1 MRQLWTRAA
10 VIALTAGT
18 LAACESTG
26 GAQYPTTRQAP
37 TPNFPIVQAP
47 VANQQPEGP
56 STPPEEP
63 QPNISAPTSSV
74 GVSSQALAPVA
85 TAEPPPPPPPPPVEY
100 RPAPTPPPRPV
111 VVTTVA
117 GPVVAVSGPRATHT
131 VKAGDAIDAIA
142 RGMGTTR
149 ADLVKDNGLKSPYR
163 IHPGDVLKGPQT
175 DAKAYVVQTGD
186 TMFAIAKRF
195 SVSAAALADE
205 NDLSTGA
212 AIKKGQKLRLPSG
225 YKDRGPTKT
234 TVMQAVTQGPSN
246 PPPIG
251 SQAPGRAPASSQP
264 AYTPAPSRAPVEE
277 PEAPSARPVTTT
289 TTSVTGSVVEV
300 AGPRRT
306 YTVKSGDAI
315 DAIARGLDT
324 TRADLVKD
332 NDLDAPYRI
341 KPGQKL
347 KGPAT
352 TAKAYVANG
361 GDTLA
366 NVAKRFNVKPGAL
379 AEENNLRTSATLKKG
394 QKVRLPSGYKDKGP
408 LKTTTTSVTGSVVEV
423 AGPRRTYTV
432 KAGDAIDAIARGL
445 DTTRADLVEDNKL
458 KAPYRIHPGQKLKGP
473 ATTAKAYVAQSGDT
487 LANIA
492 KRFNVKPA
500 ALADENDIK
509 VSATIKKG
517 QKIRLPSGYKDKG
530 PLKTTTTTT
539 PAAPRPTT
547 PRPTTPEEP
556 SYNPPIATKPPAPYQ
571 PPVSQP
577 RPYTP
582 PPVTNYPRPTGP
594 VSAQPVAPPASSG
607 QIIAASPPPTEAE
620 ITAAGRGRFVWPLRG
635 DTISDFGPK
644 GTGQRNDGVN
654 IRAAAGTPVRAAA
667 AGEVVYA
674 GNQVP
679 GFGNLVL
686 VKHADGWVTAYAHLS
701 STEVKMRQQVSQG
714 DTLGEVGQTGGVT
727 EPQLHF
733 EVRYAPTPK
742 DKARPVDPG
751 LVLPR

>member
-26 GAQYPTTRQAP
+26 GAQYPTRGEGA
-37 TPNFPIVQAP
+37 TPNFPVVQAP

-63 QPNISAPTSSV
+63 QPTISPPAGSV
-74 GVSSQALAPVA
+74 GVSSQPLAPVQA
-85 TAEPPPPPPPPPVEY
+85 YEPPPPPPPPPQPEY
-100 RPAPTPPPRPV
+100 RPAPAARPV
-111 VVTTVA
+111 VVTSVG
-117 GPVVAVSGPRATHT
+117 GPVVTIAGPPKTYK
-131 VKAGDAIDAIA
+131 VKAGDNIDAIA
-142 RGMGTTR
+142 RTLGTTR
-149 ADLVKDNGLKSPYR
+149 ADLAKDNDLKSPFR
-163 IHPGDVLKGPQT
+163 IRPGQVLKGPDSK

-225 YKDRGPTKT
+225 YKDKGPTKT
-234 TVMQAVTQGPSN
+234 TVLQQSPLAGASPSNN

-251 SQAPGRAPASSQP
+251 GAPTRTPAPTYA
-264 AYTPAPSRAPVEE
+264 PAPSRPVVDDEPAP
-277 PEAPSARPVTTT
+277 ARPVTTT
-289 TTSVTGSVVEV
+289 TVSVTGPVVEV
-300 AGPRRT
+300 AGPRRS

-332 NDLDAPYRI
+332 NDLEPPYRI

-352 TAKAYVANG
+352 TAKAYVANS

-366 NVAKRFNVKPGAL
+366 NV
-379 AEENNLRTSATLKKG
+379 
-394 QKVRLPSGYKDKGP
+394 
-408 LKTTTTSVTGSVVEV
+408 
-423 AGPRRTYTV
+423 
-432 KAGDAIDAIARGL
+432 
-445 DTTRADLVEDNKL
+445 
-458 KAPYRIHPGQKLKGP
+458 
-473 ATTAKAYVAQSGDT
+473 
-487 LANIA
+487 A

-500 ALADENDIK
+500 ALADENDIR
-509 VSATIKKG
+509 VGSTIKKG
-517 QKIRLPSGYKDKG
+517 QKLRLPSGYKDKG
-530 PLKTTTTTT
+530 PLKTTVTTNPPAPRPLTPAPSYNPPAATT
-539 PAAPRPTT
+539 PTRPYTPPATTPPSSLPTT
-547 PRPTTPEEP
+547 PRP
-556 SYNPPIATKPPAPYQ
+556 
-571 PPVSQP
+571 
-577 RPYTP
+577 YTP
-582 PPVTNYPRPTGP
+582 SPSTSYPRPTGP
-594 VSAQPVAPPASSG
+594 VSAQPVTPPPSSG
-607 QIIAASPPPTEAE
+607 RPMIDSSAPPTEAE
-620 ITAAGRGRFVWPLRG
+620 ITAAGRGRFVWPLQG
-635 DTISDFGPK
+635 DTISDFGNK
-644 GTGQRNDGVN
+644 GAGQRNDGVN

-686 VKHADGWVTAYAHLS
+686 VKHSDGWVTAYAHLS
-701 STEVKMRQQVSQG
+701 STDVKMRQQVAQG
-714 DTLGEVGQTGGVT
+714 AVLGSVGQTGGVT

>member
-26 GAQYPTTRQAP
+26 GAQYPTRGQAP
-37 TPNFPIVQAP
+37 TPNFPVVQAP

-56 STPPEEP
+56 ATPPDEP
-63 QPNISAPTSSV
+63 QPSFSAPSGNV
-74 GVSSQALAPVA
+74 GVSSQPLAP
-85 TAEPPPPPPPPPVEY
+85 TTTQTPPPPPPPAADY
-100 RPAPTPPPRPV
+100 RPAPAARPV
-111 VVTTVA
+111 VVTTVG
-117 GPVVAVSGPRATHT
+117 GPVVTIAGPPKTYK
-131 VKAGDAIDAIA
+131 VKAGDNIDAIA
-142 RGMGTTR
+142 RSLGTTR
-149 ADLVKDNGLKSPYR
+149 AALVKDNDLKAPYR
-163 IHPGDVLKGPQT
+163 IKPGQVLKGPDSK

-195 SVSAAALADE
+195 SVTAAALAGE
-205 NDLSTGA
+205 NDLSTGSS
-212 AIKKGQKLRLPSG
+212 IRKGQKLRLPDG
-225 YKDRGPTKT
+225 FKDRGPSRT
-234 TVMQAVTQGPSN
+234 TVMQAVEPSETAPGRIPTRQSAPVSSPN
-246 PPPIG
+246 LPPIG
-251 SQAPGRAPASSQP
+251 STPGRAA
-264 AYTPAPSRAPVEE
+264 APVDDDE
-277 PEAPSARPVTTT
+277 PDAPAGRPVTTT
-289 TTSVTGSVVEV
+289 TVSVTGSVVEV

-324 TRADLVKD
+324 TRADLAKD
-332 NDLDAPYRI
+332 NDLKPPYAIR
-341 KPGQKL
+341 PGQKL

-352 TAKAYVANG
+352 TAKAYVAN
-361 GDTLA
+361 
-366 NVAKRFNVKPGAL
+366 
-379 AEENNLRTSATLKKG
+379 
-394 QKVRLPSGYKDKGP
+394 
-408 LKTTTTSVTGSVVEV
+408 
-423 AGPRRTYTV
+423 
-432 KAGDAIDAIARGL
+432 
-445 DTTRADLVEDNKL
+445 
-458 KAPYRIHPGQKLKGP
+458 
-473 ATTAKAYVAQSGDT
+473 SGDT

-500 ALADENDIK
+500 ALAEENNIK
-509 VSATIKKG
+509 VGGAIKKG
-517 QKIRLPSGYKDKG
+517 QKLRLPSGFKDKG
-530 PLKTTTTTT
+530 PLKTTVTTT

-547 PRPTTPEEP
+547 PRPITPAP
-556 SYNPPIATKPPAPYQ
+556 SYTPPAAQTPSTPTPYQ

-582 PPVTNYPRPTGP
+582 PPATNYPRPSSGP
-594 VSAQPVAPPASSG
+594 VSAQPVTPPPSAG
-607 QIIAASPPPTEAE
+607 QIIGTSPPPTEAE
-620 ITAAGRGRFVWPLRG
+620 ITAAGRGRFVWPLQG

-654 IRAAAGTPVRAAA
+654 IRAAAGTPVRSAA

-701 STEVKMRQQVSQG
+701 STEVKMRQQVAQG
-714 DTLGEVGQTGGVT
+714 ATLGSVGQTGGVT

-742 DKARPVDPG
+742 DKARPVDPN
-751 LVLPR
+751 LVLPK

>member
-26 GAQYPTTRQAP
+26 GAQYPVRDSDGRA

-47 VANQQPEGP
+47 IANQQPEGP
-56 STPPEEP
+56 TPAPVQDEP
-63 QPNISAPTSSV
+63 MSGVSAPAPSV
-74 GVSSQALAPVA
+74 GVSSQPLAPVPSYE
-85 TAEPPPPPPPPPVEY
+85 TPPPPPPPVEY
-100 RPAPTPPPRPV
+100 RPTPAARPV
-111 VVTTVA
+111 VVTTVG
-117 GPVVAVSGPRATHT
+117 GPVVEAAGPRATHT
-131 VKAGDAIDAIA
+131 VKSGDAIDAIA

-149 ADLVKDNGLKSPYR
+149 ADLVEINDLKPPYR
-163 IHPGDVLKGPQT
+163 IHPGQVLKGPQT
-175 DAKAYVVQTGD
+175 QGKAYVVQTGD

-195 SVSAAALADE
+195 SVTAAALADE
-205 NDLSTGA
+205 NDLSAGA
-212 AIKKGQKLRLPSG
+212 AIRKGQKLRLPSG
-225 YKDRGPTKT
+225 YRDKGPTRT
-234 TVMQAVTQGPSN
+234 TVLQAAPTTASTPMGSTVT
-246 PPPIG
+246 PPLRTPVQT
-251 SQAPGRAPASSQP
+251 SAPTLAP
-264 AYTPAPSRAPVEE
+264 TETTRLPVSAE
-277 PEAPSARPVTTT
+277 PTRPVTTT

-300 AGPRRT
+300 AGPRRS

-324 TRADLVKD
+324 TRADLVED
-332 NDLDAPYRI
+332 NKPKPPYRI
-341 KPGQKL
+341 QPGQKL

-361 GDTLA
+361 
-366 NVAKRFNVKPGAL
+366 
-379 AEENNLRTSATLKKG
+379 
-394 QKVRLPSGYKDKGP
+394 
-408 LKTTTTSVTGSVVEV
+408 
-423 AGPRRTYTV
+423 
-432 KAGDAIDAIARGL
+432 
-445 DTTRADLVEDNKL
+445 
-458 KAPYRIHPGQKLKGP
+458 
-473 ATTAKAYVAQSGDT
+473 GDT

-509 VSATIKKG
+509 VGSTIKKG
-517 QKIRLPSGYKDKG
+517 QKLRLPSGYKDKG
-530 PLKTTTTTT
+530 PLKTTVTTAA

-547 PRPTTPEEP
+547 PAPI
-556 SYNPPIATKPPAPYQ
+556 YNPPAAQAPPPYT
-571 PPVSQP
+571 PSAP
-577 RPYTP
+577 RPYASSP
-582 PPVTNYPRPTGP
+582 SQSYPRPT
-594 VSAQPVAPPASSG
+594 APVAALPVTPPPSSG
-607 QIIAASPPPTEAE
+607 QIIGSSPPPTEAE
-620 ITAAGRGRFVWPLRG
+620 ITAAGRGRFVWPLQG
-635 DTISDFGPK
+635 ETISDFGPK

-701 STEVKMRQQVSQG
+701 TTEVKMRQQVAQG
-714 DTLGEVGQTGGVT
+714 ATLGAVGQTGGVT

-733 EVRYAPTPK
+733 ELRYAPTPK

>member
-26 GAQYPTTRQAP
+26 GAQYPTRGQAP
-37 TPNFPIVQAP
+37 TPNFPTVQAP
-47 VANQQPEGP
+47 VADQQPEGT
-56 STPPEEP
+56 STPPDEP
-63 QPNISAPTSSV
+63 QPSISAPAGSV
-74 GVSSQALAPVA
+74 GVSSQPLAPVQFY
-85 TAEPPPPPPPPPVEY
+85 EPPPPPPPPVE
-100 RPAPTPPPRPV
+100 RPAQASRPV
-111 VVTTVA
+111 VVTTVG
-117 GPVVAVSGPRATHT
+117 GPVVTIAGPPKTYK
-131 VKAGDAIDAIA
+131 VKAGDNIDAIA
-142 RGMGTTR
+142 RNLGTTR
-149 ADLVKDNGLKSPYR
+149 ADLAKDNDLKSPYR
-163 IHPGDVLKGPQT
+163 IQPGQVLKGPDSK

-205 NDLSTGA
+205 NDLSSGA
-212 AIKKGQKLRLPSG
+212 AIKKGQKLRLPDG
-225 YKDRGPTKT
+225 YKDKGPTRT
-234 TVMQAVTQGPSN
+234 TVLQPVAQSPLAGAPTSSA
-246 PPPIG
+246 PPIG
-251 SQAPGRAPASSQP
+251 STPARTP
-264 AYTPAPSRAPVEE
+264 AQTYTPAPSRPVVDDE
-277 PEAPSARPVTTT
+277 PEPARPVTTT
-289 TTSVTGSVVEV
+289 TVSVTGPVVEV

-332 NDLDAPYRI
+332 NDLEPPYRI

-366 NVAKRFNVKPGAL
+366 N
-379 AEENNLRTSATLKKG
+379 
-394 QKVRLPSGYKDKGP
+394 
-408 LKTTTTSVTGSVVEV
+408 
-423 AGPRRTYTV
+423 
-432 KAGDAIDAIARGL
+432 
-445 DTTRADLVEDNKL
+445 
-458 KAPYRIHPGQKLKGP
+458 
-473 ATTAKAYVAQSGDT
+473 
-487 LANIA
+487 IA

-500 ALADENDIK
+500 ALAEENDIK

-517 QKIRLPSGYKDKG
+517 QKLRLPSGYKDKG

-547 PRPTTPEEP
+547 PAPYTPPVATTP
-556 SYNPPIATKPPAPYQ
+556 ST
-571 PPVSQP
+571 P

-582 PPVTNYPRPTGP
+582 PPTTSYPRPSAP
-594 VSAQPVAPPASSG
+594 VAAQPVSPPPSRPLIDSS
-607 QIIAASPPPTEAE
+607 APPTEAE
-620 ITAAGRGRFVWPLRG
+620 ITAAGRGRFVWPLQG
-635 DTISDFGPK
+635 DTISGFGPK

-701 STEVKMRQQVSQG
+701 STDVKMRQQVAQG
-714 DTLGEVGQTGGVT
+714 ATLGSVGQTGGVS

-733 EVRYAPTPK
+733 EVRYAPTPQ

>member
-26 GAQYPTTRQAP
+26 GAQYPIRGQAP

-47 VANQQPEGP
+47 GANQQPEGA
-56 STPPEEP
+56 STPAEEP
-63 QPNISAPTSSV
+63 APSFSAPAGNV
-74 GVSSQALAPVA
+74 GVSSQTLAPA
-85 TAEPPPPPPPPPVEY
+85 TTAQSLPPPPAAE
-100 RPAPTPPPRPV
+100 RRPTPARPV
-111 VVTTVA
+111 TVTSVG
-117 GPVVAVSGPRATHT
+117 GPVVTISGPPETYK
-131 VKAGDAIDAIA
+131 VKSGDNIDAIA
-142 RGMGTTR
+142 RTLGTTR
-149 ADLVKDNGLKSPYR
+149 AQLAKDNDLKSPYR
-163 IHPGDVLKGPQT
+163 IRPGQVLKGPDSK

-195 SVSAAALADE
+195 SVSAAALAGE
-205 NDLSTGA
+205 NDLSTGS
-212 AIKKGQKLRLPSG
+212 AIRKGQKLRLPSG
-225 YKDRGPTKT
+225 YKDKGPTKT
-234 TVMQAVTQGPSN
+234 TVMQAGAPDSATSA
-246 PPPIG
+246 PIG
-251 SQAPGRAPASSQP
+251 ATPSRASMQTA
-264 AYTPAPSRAPVEE
+264 TPAPSRAAEDE
-277 PEAPSARPVTTT
+277 PQTPAGRPVTTT
-289 TTSVTGSVVEV
+289 TVSVTGKVVEV

-324 TRADLVKD
+324 TRADLVED
-332 NDLDAPYRI
+332 NKLKPPYTI
-341 KPGQKL
+341 QPGQKL

-352 TAKAYVANG
+352 TAKAYVAN
-361 GDTLA
+361 
-366 NVAKRFNVKPGAL
+366 
-379 AEENNLRTSATLKKG
+379 
-394 QKVRLPSGYKDKGP
+394 
-408 LKTTTTSVTGSVVEV
+408 
-423 AGPRRTYTV
+423 
-432 KAGDAIDAIARGL
+432 
-445 DTTRADLVEDNKL
+445 
-458 KAPYRIHPGQKLKGP
+458 
-473 ATTAKAYVAQSGDT
+473 SGDT
-487 LANIA
+487 VSDIA
-492 KRFNVKPA
+492 KRFSVKPA
-500 ALADENDIK
+500 ALADENDIR
-509 VSATIKKG
+509 VSATLKKG

-530 PLKTTTTTT
+530 PLKTTVTTT
-539 PAAPRPTT
+539 PAEPRPTSPE
-547 PRPTTPEEP
+547 PR
-556 SYNPPIATKPPAPYQ
+556 YNPPAATTPSYQ
-571 PPVSQP
+571 PPASQP

-582 PPVTNYPRPTGP
+582 PPTSNYPRTPSGP
-594 VSAQPVAPPASSG
+594 VSAQPTPPPSAG

-620 ITAAGRGRFVWPLRG
+620 ITAAGRGRFVWPLQG
-635 DTISDFGPK
+635 QTISEFGPK

-701 STEVKMRQQVSQG
+701 TTDVKMRQQVAQG
-714 DTLGEVGQTGGVT
+714 ATLGSVGQTGGVT

>member
-26 GAQYPTTRQAP
+26 GAQYPTRGQTP
-37 TPNFPIVQAP
+37 TPNFPIIQAP
-47 VANQQPEGP
+47 VADQQPEGP
-56 STPPEEP
+56 STPPEP
-63 QPNISAPTSSV
+63 QPSFSAPTGNV
-74 GVSSQALAPVA
+74 GVSSQSLAPA
-85 TAEPPPPPPPPPVEY
+85 AAAESAPLPPPPAAEY
-100 RPAPTPPPRPV
+100 RPAPAARPV
-111 VVTTVA
+111 VVTTVG
-117 GPVVAVSGPRATHT
+117 GPVVTIAGPPRTYK
-131 VKAGDAIDAIA
+131 VKAGDNIDAIA
-142 RGMGTTR
+142 RTLGTTR
-149 ADLVKDNGLKSPYR
+149 ADLAKDNDLKSPYR
-163 IHPGDVLKGPQT
+163 IRPGQVLKGPDSK

-195 SVSAAALADE
+195 SVSAAALAEE
-205 NDLSTGA
+205 NDLSAGA
-212 AIKKGQKLRLPSG
+212 SIRKGQKLRLPDG
-225 YKDRGPTKT
+225 YRDKGPSRT
-234 TVMQAVTQGPSN
+234 TVMQAVPQDSRPPAPSSQ
-246 PPPIG
+246 PPIG
-251 SQAPGRAPASSQP
+251 STPGRASAPT
-264 AYTPAPSRAPVEE
+264 YTPAPSRDVDED
-277 PEAPSARPVTTT
+277 EAPAARPVTTT
-289 TTSVTGSVVEV
+289 TVSVTGPVVEV

-324 TRADLVKD
+324 TRADLVED
-332 NDLDAPYRI
+332 NKLKPPYRI
-341 KPGQKL
+341 QPGQKL

-352 TAKAYVANG
+352 TAKAYVAN
-361 GDTLA
+361 
-366 NVAKRFNVKPGAL
+366 
-379 AEENNLRTSATLKKG
+379 
-394 QKVRLPSGYKDKGP
+394 
-408 LKTTTTSVTGSVVEV
+408 
-423 AGPRRTYTV
+423 
-432 KAGDAIDAIARGL
+432 
-445 DTTRADLVEDNKL
+445 
-458 KAPYRIHPGQKLKGP
+458 
-473 ATTAKAYVAQSGDT
+473 SGDT

-509 VSATIKKG
+509 VGSTIKKG
-517 QKIRLPSGYKDKG
+517 QKLRLPSGYKDKG
-530 PLKTTTTTT
+530 PLKTTVTTT

-547 PRPTTPEEP
+547 PRPTTPAP
-556 SYNPPIATKPPAPYQ
+556 SYNPPIATAPSTTPSTPAPYQ

-582 PPVTNYPRPTGP
+582 PVSQPRPYTPPPTTNYPRPTGP
-594 VSAQPVAPPASSG
+594 VSAQPVTPPPSAG
-607 QIIAASPPPTEAE
+607 QIIGSSPPPTEAE
-620 ITAAGRGRFVWPLRG
+620 ITAAGRGRFVWPLQG
-635 DTISDFGPK
+635 ATISDFGPK

-654 IRAAAGTPVRAAA
+654 IRAPAGAPVRAAA

-701 STEVKMRQQVSQG
+701 STEVKMRQQVAQG
-714 DTLGEVGQTGGVT
+714 ATLGAVGQTGGVT

>member
-26 GAQYPTTRQAP
+26 GAQYPIRGEAP

-47 VANQQPEGP
+47 VADQQPEGP
-56 STPPEEP
+56 STPRAEEP
-63 QPNISAPTSSV
+63 PPNFSV
-74 GVSSQALAPVA
+74 PIGGTGVSSQPLAPA
-85 TAEPPPPPPPPPVEY
+85 TAAEPPPPPPPPPAAEY
-100 RPAPTPPPRPV
+100 RPAPAPRPV
-111 VVTTVA
+111 VVTSVG
-117 GPVVAVSGPRATHT
+117 GPVVTIAGPPKTYK
-131 VKAGDAIDAIA
+131 VKAGDNIDAIA
-142 RGMGTTR
+142 RTLGTTR
-149 ADLVKDNGLKSPYR
+149 AELAKDNDLKSPYR
-163 IHPGDVLKGPQT
+163 IHPGQVLQGPESKN
-175 DAKAYVVQTGD
+175 AKAYVVQSGD

-195 SVSAAALADE
+195 SVSAAALAEE
-205 NDLSTGA
+205 NDLSTGS
-212 AIKKGQKLRLPSG
+212 AIRKGQKLRLPDG
-225 YKDRGPTKT
+225 YKDKGPSKT
-234 TVMQAVTQGPSN
+234 TVMQAVAQTPATSA
-246 PPPIG
+246 PPIG
-251 SQAPGRAPASSQP
+251 STSSRAPAP
-264 AYTPAPSRAPVEE
+264 TPARVVEEE
-277 PEAPSARPVTTT
+277 PEAPAARPVTTT
-289 TTSVTGSVVEV
+289 TVSVTGPVVEV

-324 TRADLVKD
+324 TRADLV
-332 NDLDAPYRI
+332 
-341 KPGQKL
+341 
-347 KGPAT
+347 
-352 TAKAYVANG
+352 
-361 GDTLA
+361 
-366 NVAKRFNVKPGAL
+366 
-379 AEENNLRTSATLKKG
+379 
-394 QKVRLPSGYKDKGP
+394 
-408 LKTTTTSVTGSVVEV
+408 
-423 AGPRRTYTV
+423 
-432 KAGDAIDAIARGL
+432 
-445 DTTRADLVEDNKL
+445 EDNKL
-458 KAPYRIHPGQKLKGP
+458 KAPYTIHPGQKLKGP
-473 ATTAKAYVAQSGDT
+473 ATTAKAYVANSGDT

-500 ALADENDIK
+500 ALAEANGIK

-530 PLKTTTTTT
+530 PLKTTVTTT

-547 PRPTTPEEP
+547 PRPTTPEP
-556 SYNPPIATKPPAPYQ
+556 SYNPPAAKMSPSVSQ
-571 PPVSQP
+571 PPVTP
-577 RPYTP
+577 RPFSP
-582 PPVTNYPRPTGP
+582 PPTQNYPRAPSGP
-594 VSAQPVAPPASSG
+594 VSAQPATPPPSAG

-620 ITAAGRGRFVWPLRG
+620 ITAAGRGRFVWPLQG
-635 DTISDFGPK
+635 ETISDFGPK

-701 STEVKMRQQVSQG
+701 STEVKMRQQVAQG
-714 DTLGEVGQTGGVT
+714 ATLGAVGQTGGVT

>member
-26 GAQYPTTRQAP
+26 GAQYPIRGQTPAP
-37 TPNFPIVQAP
+37 TVPAP

-56 STPPEEP
+56 STPPEP
-63 QPNISAPTSSV
+63 APSFSAPAGNV
-74 GVSSQALAPVA
+74 GVSSQSLAPA
-85 TAEPPPPPPPPPVEY
+85 AAAPYQAEPQPAWRPPASTPAPAP
-100 RPAPTPPPRPV
+100 RPAPAQRAV
-111 VVTTVA
+111 VVTQVG
-117 GPVVAVSGPRATHT
+117 GPVVTIAGPPKTYK
-131 VKAGDAIDAIA
+131 VKAGDNIDAIA
-142 RGMGTTR
+142 RSLGTTR
-149 ADLVKDNGLKSPYR
+149 ADLAKDNDLKSPYR
-163 IHPGDVLKGPQT
+163 IHPGQVLQGPET
-175 DAKAYVVQTGD
+175 KNAKAYVVQTGD

-212 AIKKGQKLRLPSG
+212 AIKKGQKLRLPDG
-225 YKDRGPTKT
+225 YKDKGPTKT
-234 TVMQAVTQGPSN
+234 TVMQAVDQADAEPTPSRFPTPRQSAPVSSPN
-246 PPPIG
+246 LPPIG
-251 SQAPGRAPASSQP
+251 S
-264 AYTPAPSRAPVEE
+264 TPSRAPVEE
-277 PEAPSARPVTTT
+277 DEAPAGRPVTTT
-289 TTSVTGSVVEV
+289 TVSVTGPVVEV

-324 TRADLVKD
+324 TRADLVED
-332 NDLDAPYRI
+332 NKLKPPYTI
-341 KPGQKL
+341 HPGLKL
-347 KGPAT
+347 KGPET
-352 TAKAYVANG
+352 TAKAYVAN
-361 GDTLA
+361 
-366 NVAKRFNVKPGAL
+366 
-379 AEENNLRTSATLKKG
+379 
-394 QKVRLPSGYKDKGP
+394 
-408 LKTTTTSVTGSVVEV
+408 
-423 AGPRRTYTV
+423 
-432 KAGDAIDAIARGL
+432 
-445 DTTRADLVEDNKL
+445 
-458 KAPYRIHPGQKLKGP
+458 
-473 ATTAKAYVAQSGDT
+473 SGDT

-500 ALADENDIK
+500 ALAEENNIK
-509 VSATIKKG
+509 VGSTIKKG
-517 QKIRLPSGYKDKG
+517 QKLRLPSGYKDKG
-530 PLKTTTTTT
+530 PLKTTVTTT

-547 PRPTTPEEP
+547 PRRTAPEP
-556 SYNPPIATKPPAPYQ
+556 SYTPPAATTPYQ

-582 PPVTNYPRPTGP
+582 PPATSYPRAPSGP
-594 VSAQPVAPPASSG
+594 VSAQPVTPPPSAG
-607 QIIAASPPPTEAE
+607 QIIGSSPPPTEAE
-620 ITAAGRGRFVWPLRG
+620 ITAAGRGRFVWPLQG
-635 DTISDFGPK
+635 ETISDFGPK

-701 STEVKMRQQVSQG
+701 TTEVKMRQQVAQG
-714 DTLGEVGQTGGVT
+714 ATLGAVGQTGGVT

-751 LVLPR
+751 LVLPK

>member
-26 GAQYPTTRQAP
+26 GAQYPIRGQAP

-47 VANQQPEGP
+47 VADQQPEGP
-56 STPPEEP
+56 ATPAPEEP
-63 QPNISAPTSSV
+63 RPNFSV
-74 GVSSQALAPVA
+74 PIGSTGVSSQPLAPAAV
-85 TAEPPPPPPPPPVEY
+85 AEPPAAEY
-100 RPAPTPPPRPV
+100 RPAPAPRPV
-111 VVTTVA
+111 VVTSVG
-117 GPVVAVSGPRATHT
+117 GPVVTIAGPPKSYKVKSG
-131 VKAGDAIDAIA
+131 DNIDAIA
-142 RGMGTTR
+142 RTLGTTR
-149 ADLVKDNGLKSPYR
+149 AELAKDNDLKSPYR
-163 IHPGDVLKGPQT
+163 IRPGQVLQGPESKN
-175 DAKAYVVQTGD
+175 AKAYVVQNGD

-195 SVSAAALADE
+195 SVSAAALAE
-205 NDLSTGA
+205 ANDLSTGS
-212 AIKKGQKLRLPSG
+212 AIRKGQKLRLPDG
-225 YKDRGPTKT
+225 YKDKGPTKT
-234 TVMQAVTQGPSN
+234 TVMQAVAQTPATSAPSFGAR
-246 PPPIG
+246 PPIG
-251 SQAPGRAPASSQP
+251 STPSRD
-264 AYTPAPSRAPVEE
+264 PAPSRAVEAA

-324 TRADLVKD
+324 TRADLAKD

-352 TAKAYVANG
+352 TAKAYVAN
-361 GDTLA
+361 
-366 NVAKRFNVKPGAL
+366 
-379 AEENNLRTSATLKKG
+379 
-394 QKVRLPSGYKDKGP
+394 
-408 LKTTTTSVTGSVVEV
+408 
-423 AGPRRTYTV
+423 
-432 KAGDAIDAIARGL
+432 
-445 DTTRADLVEDNKL
+445 
-458 KAPYRIHPGQKLKGP
+458 
-473 ATTAKAYVAQSGDT
+473 SGDT

-500 ALADENDIK
+500 ALAAENDIK
-509 VSATIKKG
+509 VSAAIKKG

-530 PLKTTTTTT
+530 PLKTTVTTT
-539 PAAPRPTT
+539 PRS
-547 PRPTTPEEP
+547 PEP
-556 SYNPPIATKPPAPYQ
+556 VYTPPAAATPSTPTPYQ
-571 PPVSQP
+571 PPVS

-582 PPVTNYPRPTGP
+582 PPATNYPRAPSGP
-594 VSAQPVAPPASSG
+594 VSAQPVTPPPSSG
-607 QIIAASPPPTEAE
+607 QIIGSSPPPTEAE
-620 ITAAGRGRFVWPLRG
+620 ITAAGRGRFVWPLQG
-635 DTISDFGPK
+635 ETISDFGPK

-654 IRAAAGTPVRAAA
+654 IRAAVGTPVRAAA

-701 STEVKMRQQVSQG
+701 TTEVKMRQQVAQG
-714 DTLGEVGQTGGVT
+714 ATLGAVGQTGGVT

>member
-277 PEAPSARPVTTT
+277 PEAPSARPVT
-289 TTSVTGSVVEV
+289 
-300 AGPRRT
+300 
-306 YTVKSGDAI
+306 
-315 DAIARGLDT
+315 
-324 TRADLVKD
+324 
-332 NDLDAPYRI
+332 
-341 KPGQKL
+341 
-347 KGPAT
+347 
-352 TAKAYVANG
+352 
-361 GDTLA
+361 
-366 NVAKRFNVKPGAL
+366 
-379 AEENNLRTSATLKKG
+379 
-394 QKVRLPSGYKDKGP
+394 
-408 LKTTTTSVTGSVVEV
+408 TTTTSVTGSVVEV

>member
-26 GAQYPTTRQAP
+26 GAQYPTRGQTA

-56 STPPEEP
+56 TTPPEP
-63 QPNISAPTSSV
+63 QPSISAPSGNV
-74 GVSSQALAPVA
+74 GVSSQPLAPVT
-85 TAEPPPPPPPPPVEY
+85 TAEPSPPPPQAEY
-100 RPAPTPPPRPV
+100 RPAPAARPV
-111 VVTTVA
+111 VVTSVG
-117 GPVVAVSGPRATHT
+117 GPVVTIPGPPKTYK
-131 VKAGDAIDAIA
+131 VKAGDNIDAIA
-142 RGMGTTR
+142 RTLGTTR
-149 ADLVKDNGLKSPYR
+149 ADLAKDNDLKSPYR
-163 IHPGDVLKGPQT
+163 IHPGLVLKGPDSK
-175 DAKAYVVQTGD
+175 DAKAYGVQTGD

-212 AIKKGQKLRLPSG
+212 AIKKGQKLRLPDG
-225 YKDRGPTKT
+225 YKDKGPTRT
-234 TVMQAVTQGPSN
+234 TVMQ
-246 PPPIG
+246 
-251 SQAPGRAPASSQP
+251 PGVVSE
-264 AYTPAPSRAPVEE
+264 PAPSRIPTRQSAPISSPNLPPRPAPVDE
-277 PEAPSARPVTTT
+277 PDEAPARPVTTT
-289 TTSVTGSVVEV
+289 TVSVTGPVVEV

-324 TRADLVKD
+324 TRADLVED
-332 NDLDAPYRI
+332 NDLKAPYRI

-352 TAKAYVANG
+352 TAKAYVAN
-361 GDTLA
+361 
-366 NVAKRFNVKPGAL
+366 
-379 AEENNLRTSATLKKG
+379 
-394 QKVRLPSGYKDKGP
+394 
-408 LKTTTTSVTGSVVEV
+408 
-423 AGPRRTYTV
+423 
-432 KAGDAIDAIARGL
+432 
-445 DTTRADLVEDNKL
+445 
-458 KAPYRIHPGQKLKGP
+458 
-473 ATTAKAYVAQSGDT
+473 SGDT

-500 ALADENDIK
+500 ALADENDIR
-509 VSATIKKG
+509 VGATIKKG
-517 QKIRLPSGYKDKG
+517 QKLRLPSGYKDKG
-530 PLKTTTTTT
+530 PLKTTVTTT
-539 PAAPRPTT
+539 PEAPRPTA
-547 PRPTTPEEP
+547 PRPSTPAP
-556 SYNPPIATKPPAPYQ
+556 IYNPPAATTPSTPQPYT
-571 PPVSQP
+571 PSTS

-582 PPVTNYPRPTGP
+582 PPATSYPRTPTGP
-594 VSAQPVAPPASSG
+594 VSAQPATPPPSSG
-607 QIIAASPPPTEAE
+607 QIIGSSPPPTEAE
-620 ITAAGRGRFVWPLRG
+620 ITAAGRGRFVWPLKG
-635 DTISDFGPK
+635 EMISDFGPK

-654 IRAAAGTPVRAAA
+654 IRAPQGTPVRAAA
-667 AGEVVYA
+667 AGEVVYS

-714 DTLGEVGQTGGVT
+714 DTVGAVGQTGGVT

-751 LVLPR
+751 LVLPK

>member
-26 GAQYPTTRQAP
+26 GAQYPTRGQAP

-63 QPNISAPTSSV
+63 KANFSV
-74 GVSSQALAPVA
+74 PIGSTGVSSQPLAPA
-85 TAEPPPPPPPPPVEY
+85 TSAAPPPPSPPPAAEY
-100 RPAPTPPPRPV
+100 RPAPAAHPV
-111 VVTTVA
+111 VVTTVG
-117 GPVVAVSGPRATHT
+117 GPVVTIAGPPKTYK
-131 VKAGDAIDAIA
+131 VKAGDNIDAIA
-142 RGMGTTR
+142 RTLGTTR
-149 ADLVKDNGLKSPYR
+149 ADLAKDNDLKSPYR
-163 IHPGDVLKGPQT
+163 IHPGQVLQGPESK

-195 SVSAAALADE
+195 SVSAAALAEE
-205 NDLSTGA
+205 NDLSTGSS
-212 AIKKGQKLRLPSG
+212 IRKGQKLRLPDG
-225 YKDRGPTKT
+225 YKDKGPTKT
-234 TVMQAVTQGPSN
+234 TVMQSAPQGASSSAPSPFN
-246 PPPIG
+246 APPIG
-251 SQAPGRAPASSQP
+251 STSSRP
-264 AYTPAPSRAPVEE
+264 PRGAERPVERPVEEE

-289 TTSVTGSVVEV
+289 TVSVTGPVVEV

-332 NDLDAPYRI
+332 NDLEPPYRI
-341 KPGQKL
+341 K
-347 KGPAT
+347 
-352 TAKAYVANG
+352 
-361 GDTLA
+361 
-366 NVAKRFNVKPGAL
+366 
-379 AEENNLRTSATLKKG
+379 
-394 QKVRLPSGYKDKGP
+394 
-408 LKTTTTSVTGSVVEV
+408 
-423 AGPRRTYTV
+423 
-432 KAGDAIDAIARGL
+432 
-445 DTTRADLVEDNKL
+445 
-458 KAPYRIHPGQKLKGP
+458 PGQKLKGP

-500 ALADENDIK
+500 ALAEENDIRT
-509 VSATIKKG
+509 SATIKKG

-530 PLKTTTTTT
+530 PLKTTVTTT
-539 PAAPRPTT
+539 PAAPRPTE
-547 PRPTTPEEP
+547 PRPATPAPIYTPPQAATTTP
-556 SYNPPIATKPPAPYQ
+556 TPYQ

-582 PPVTNYPRPTGP
+582 PPATNYPRPSGP
-594 VSAQPVAPPASSG
+594 VSAQPVTPPPSSG
-607 QIIAASPPPTEAE
+607 QIIGTSPPPTEAE
-620 ITAAGRGRFVWPLRG
+620 ITAAGRGRFVWPLQG
-635 DTISDFGPK
+635 ETISDFGPK

-701 STEVKMRQQVSQG
+701 TTEVKMRQQVAQG
-714 DTLGEVGQTGGVT
+714 ATLGAVGQTGGVT

-751 LVLPR
+751 LVLPK